1 MDDSESIRAEVEKY
15 LRSVYDDDDFVYGT
29 VACAKT
35 PENWDTMLRFVAKAE
50 ELGDEVTH
58 DDIIALSIVLKRK
71 LRK

>member
-1 MDDSESIRAEVEKY
+1 MEDSESVRVELEKY

-29 VACAKT
+29 IACTKT
-35 PENWDTMLRFVAKAE
+35 PENWNTMLDFVAKAE

-58 DDIIALSIVLKRK
+58 DDLAALSIVLKRK